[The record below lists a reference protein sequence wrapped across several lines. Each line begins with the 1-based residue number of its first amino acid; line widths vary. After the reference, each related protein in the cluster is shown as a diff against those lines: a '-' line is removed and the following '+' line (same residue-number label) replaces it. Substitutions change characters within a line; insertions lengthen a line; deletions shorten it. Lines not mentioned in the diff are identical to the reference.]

1 MHCQFKIKIGK
12 WYRKLIG
19 MFFREEKIRSEIFSV
34 GFMPKVILLNL
45 TLCVPAQNMVRRLTR
60 FPSERIF
67 PGRILHSYLLA
78 FFVAVK
84 VFTKM
89 THQVHVN

>member
-1 MHCQFKIKIGK
+1 MSYQLKKKIGK

-19 MFFREEKIRSEIFSV
+19 MFFREEIRSEIFSV
-34 GFMPKVILLNL
+34 GFMPKVILLDL
-45 TLCVPAQNMVRRLTR
+45 ILCIPVQNTIRWLTR

-67 PGRILHSYLLA
+67 PGRILHSYLISL
-78 FFVAVK
+78 FVAVK